1 MTPLWLTLM
10 YVTVLQVGVAPTC
23 KTASR
28 EVEDA
33 VEAKA
38 RELNGVEYC
47 EFRRYAKADIDGDHV
62 DDLVMLF
69 GIELRGSANNS
80 FHYLAVFPSRDHW
93 RVQIV
98 KVGQRGQRLPQDVG
112 VANGIIKVTALEYA
126 ATDAM
131 CCPSVTK
138 ELRFQM
144 KHGRLKDF
152 QGED

>member
-1 MTPLWLTLM
+1 MCAN
-10 YVTVLQVGVAPTC
+10 VLQVGVAPTC

-28 EVEDA
+28 VVEDV

-47 EFRRYAKADIDGDHV
+47 EFRRYARADVDGDHV

-69 GIELRGSANNS
+69 GVEPRDGNNS

-93 RVQIV
+93 RVQIR
-98 KVGQRGQRLPQDVG
+98 KVGQRGERLPQDVG
-112 VANGIIKVTALEYA
+112 VADGIIKVTALEYA

-144 KHGRLKDF
+144 KQGRLKDF
-152 QGED
+152 QGKD